1 MRIFKYWDKSI
12 IAAGLVMAL
21 PSQAAINECES
32 LNIVFGGSHYTDFA
46 GTEEYFYFLNPRE
59 IQGQKENGVS
69 SAAFTDAVDL
79 DSVEW
84 QKMLRVEQGNYYLLR
99 SNTNSSCAVQVSTS
113 GEILDAHE
121 CGNPVKSFSPEKGC
135 L

>member
-1 MRIFKYWDKSI
+1 MKILKYWDKSI
-12 IAAGLVMAL
+12 IWAGLVVAL
-21 PSQAAINECES
+21 PSQAAINNCES
-32 LNIVFGGSHYTDFA
+32 MNIVFGGSHYTDFA

-59 IQGQKENGVS
+59 IQGQKEKGVS
-69 SAAFTDAVDL
+69 SAVVTESVTL
-79 DSVEW
+79 DNVEW
-84 QKMLRVEQGNYYLLR
+84 KKMLRVEQGNYYLLR
-99 SNTNSSCAVQVSTS
+99 SNTNSSCAVKVTTS